1 MIRTVR
7 RNDAASFCACSK
19 GTTMN
24 KRLATLCACGFAL
37 GLWNNLAY
45 ADDGVEVHLP
55 RVEHDWMTAREMATT
70 TRAMGLANNMS
81 TSASGTSA
89 IYHIPA
95 AIASAMMYAID
106 AAYYYDNADSGH
118 AGQINIVDMKSNSY
132 VGAGLGVHYQYAA
145 PNDHS
150 RHYVSTR
157 LALAV
162 PLAGNILSLG
172 VSAVYNY
179 MKYNG
184 DKVVSQ
190 FTMDTGLVVRPLDWI
205 SLGLSVQNLIVG
217 NHEDWMPRMITAGVA
232 VGSLDWGVSVM
243 FDASFNLSANEI
255 AKTGSYG
262 AGIEYA
268 LKNIVPIRLGYRY
281 EESNHHV
288 IAAGLGYRHDSGMIG
303 VDLAYQHHF
312 GFENDLFSAALSLYF

>member
-1 MIRTVR
+1 M
-7 RNDAASFCACSK
+7 
-19 GTTMN
+19 
-24 KRLATLCACGFAL
+24 
-37 GLWNNLAY
+37 
-45 ADDGVEVHLP
+45 
-55 RVEHDWMTAREMATT
+55 
-70 TRAMGLANNMS
+70 
-81 TSASGTSA
+81 
-89 IYHIPA
+89 
-95 AIASAMMYAID
+95 
-106 AAYYYDNADSGH
+106 
-118 AGQINIVDMKSNSY
+118 
-132 VGAGLGVHYQYAA
+132 
-145 PNDHS
+145 
-150 RHYVSTR
+150 
-157 LALAV
+157 

-243 FDASFNLSANEI
+243 FDASFYLNANEI